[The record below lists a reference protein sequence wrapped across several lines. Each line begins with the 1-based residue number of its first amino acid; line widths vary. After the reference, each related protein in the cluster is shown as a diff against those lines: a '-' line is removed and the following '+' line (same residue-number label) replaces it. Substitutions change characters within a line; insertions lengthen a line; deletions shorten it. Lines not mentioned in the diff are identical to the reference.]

1 MKGHRAQNRQIK
13 HNNIYRIIIMI
24 ISKILSPSESS
35 GSHTSLGR
43 IYLPMS
49 SQDTLDFIVEVA
61 VLVNQ
66 RCQDPGAS
74 DGQE

>member
-1 MKGHRAQNRQIK
+1 
-13 HNNIYRIIIMI
+13 MI

-43 IYLPMS
+43 TYLPMS